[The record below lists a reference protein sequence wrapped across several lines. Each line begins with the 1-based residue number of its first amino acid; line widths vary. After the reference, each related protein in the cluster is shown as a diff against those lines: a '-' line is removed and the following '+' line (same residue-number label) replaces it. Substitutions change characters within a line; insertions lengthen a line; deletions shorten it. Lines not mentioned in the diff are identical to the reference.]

1 MKGCVMRR
9 LKDGVVGLW
18 CRGEEGLGL
27 IDMVKMMRSEWDG
40 TWATGEEKQTVG
52 YFMRCRGFPSV

>member
-1 MKGCVMRR
+1 MKMDGVMKGCVMRR

-27 IDMVKMMRSEWDG
+27 IDILKMIMVKMMRSEWDG
-40 TWATGEEKQTVG
+40 AC
-52 YFMRCRGFPSV
+52 M